1 MRDKKNDDRLFQERL
16 NPIKREKLGKRAE
29 LIKMGWD
36 PYPHH
41 WPRKRSTSLSLI
53 KNFERLERKGEGESP
68 RQTFYI
74 AGRLMRKRDMG
85 KTAFFNIQDGEGILQ
100 CYIRQDDFP
109 REDKERKLGNLM
121 KLERKREK
129 AIAENIKYSQILED
143 LKHQKTLLD
152 QKMAEGSKADRERS
166 KWNEEIKTAQDK
178 LQQSEKS
185 MREIDE
191 EIKEQLAGKKE
202 PLKQD
207 TADRAP
213 ADNKFSAG
221 QDGSQHTLRATLFS
235 VDNNTSTGQKGER
248 AEETSE
254 KKSPLVIPLQA
265 GIHLRE
271 KTVEKIEISLEN
283 ENLSEVETVKEPN
296 PWALWKLCDMGDIV
310 GLGGW
315 MFRTKKGEVSLR
327 VQSLDILCKSVE
339 ALPEKYHGLE
349 DKELKYRYRHLDLI
363 MNPSSRAVFKIRSQI
378 IYEIRAFMNE
388 RGFMEVETPVL
399 QPLYGGAVAVP
410 FETHSRR
417 LGQKMYLKIS
427 PEIYLKKLIVGG
439 FEKVFEIGKNFRN
452 EGIDRTHSPEF
463 TMMEYYQAYTDYEDQ
478 MRQFESLVSHIA
490 KKIKGSLKFEYQGKE
505 LDFSPPW
512 ERISLRSAVKKFGG
526 IDPDK
531 AGLRELVYRLKELDP
546 KTDVR
551 KFESALRAKL
561 PLSVEE
567 DLKDEVLAMIF
578 ELSAEKKF
586 WNPVFVTDF
595 PLSLSPLTKQRRG
608 ENPLRLAER
617 FEPYIAGM
625 EMGNAYTELN
635 DPVIQRQRLEGQK
648 RWQAVSGDSPVEN
661 SDPSMEA
668 VPPVD
673 SPGPSLLAEKGD
685 DAVVGRGKNF
695 SALAKGI
702 AGKTKE
708 RGKSE
713 RDFFDDHSP
722 APVDQNFLHAL
733 EVGMPPTGGVG
744 LGIERLVMILSNQ
757 KNIRDS
763 ILFPVLRNRD

>member
-1 MRDKKNDDRLFQERL
+1 MRDKKNDDGLSQERL

-41 WPRKRSTSLSLI
+41 WPRKRSTSFSLI
-53 KNFERLERKGEGESP
+53 KDFERLEKRGESEGP

-85 KTAFFNIQDGEGILQ
+85 KTAFFNIQDEEGLLQ

-109 REDKERKLGNLM
+109 RIDKERKLGNLIQ
-121 KLERKREK
+121 LERKREK
-129 AIAENIKYSQILED
+129 AIAENIKFSQILED
-143 LKHQKTLLD
+143 LKHQRALLD
-152 QKMAEGSKADRERS
+152 QKTAEEDLKADRGRS
-166 KWNEEIKTAQDK
+166 QLNEEIKTAQDK

-191 EIKEQLAGKKE
+191 EIKKLLSGKEE

-207 TADRAP
+207 TTEGDP

-221 QDGSQHTLRATLFS
+221 QDRSPHNLQATPFFAN
-235 VDNNTSTGQKGER
+235 NNTSAGQKGER
-248 AEETSE
+248 AEAKSE

-265 GIHLRE
+265 GIHLKE

-283 ENLSEVETVKEPN
+283 ENLSAAETGEKLN

-315 MFRTKKGEVSLR
+315 MFRTKKGEISLR

-363 MNPSSRAVFKIRSQI
+363 MNPSSRVVFKTRSQI
-378 IYEIRAFMNE
+378 IYEIRSFMNE

-478 MRQFESLVSHIA
+478 MRQFESLICHVA
-490 KKIKGSLKFEYQGKE
+490 KKIKGSLKFKYQGKE

-512 ERISLRSAVKKFGG
+512 ERISLRSAVKKFGK
-526 IDPDK
+526 IDPDQ
-531 AGLRELVYRLKELDP
+531 AGLKDLTLRLKEFDP
-546 KTDVR
+546 KADTG
-551 KFESALRAKL
+551 KFESALRA
-561 PLSVEE
+561 PPPSSVEE
-567 DLKDEVLAMIF
+567 DLKDEALTMIF
-578 ELSAEKKF
+578 ELSAEKEF

-595 PLSLSPLTKQRRG
+595 PLSISLLTKQRRG
-608 ENPLRLAER
+608 GNPFRLAER

-648 RWQAVSGDSPVEN
+648 RWGAVSDSP
-661 SDPSMEA
+661 
-668 VPPVD
+668 
-673 SPGPSLLAEKGD
+673 
-685 DAVVGRGKNF
+685 
-695 SALAKGI
+695 
-702 AGKTKE
+702 
-708 RGKSE
+708 
-713 RDFFDDHSP
+713 
-722 APVDQNFLHAL
+722 PVDQNFLHAL

-763 ILFPVLRNRD
+763 ILFPILRNRD